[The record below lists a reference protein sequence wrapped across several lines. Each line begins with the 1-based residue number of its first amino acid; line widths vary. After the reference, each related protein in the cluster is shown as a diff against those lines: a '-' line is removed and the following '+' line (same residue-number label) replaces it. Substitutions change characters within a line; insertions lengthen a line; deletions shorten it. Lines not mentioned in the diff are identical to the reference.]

1 MEPRQV
7 ASAGQSWLSMVLRSL
22 GHRNFR
28 LFFGGQLVSL
38 TGTWMQQI
46 AISWLVY
53 RLTDSP
59 LLLGVVVFSGQV
71 PTFLLASF
79 AGVIADRS
87 NRHRILIV
95 TQTLAM
101 VQALV
106 LTVIVFSGSVQ
117 VWHIIAL
124 SAFIGIVNA
133 FDIPTRQAFFIE
145 MIEKKEDLGNAIALN
160 SSIVNSARFLG
171 PTIGGLVIAG
181 FGEGVCFLV
190 NGLSY
195 MAVLAALLSMR
206 IKYEKKAASDRRIL
220 SELKEGFQYAYGFLP
235 IRTLL
240 KLVALISIAGVP
252 YTVLMPVFA
261 RDILGGGPSTLG
273 FLMASAG
280 IGSLIGTVYLA
291 SRSTIRGLGRI
302 IVFATALLG
311 AGLIAFSF
319 STHML
324 LSMAFVFCAGFGMM
338 VNMASCNTIIQTV
351 VDDSKRGRVMSFYT
365 MSFMGMAP
373 FGSLI
378 AGYEASRIGA
388 PQTLVVGGLVCIL
401 ASLLFSRKLKAMR
414 EAVRPVYA
422 KKGVV

>member
-1 MEPRQV
+1 MEPRQA
-7 ASAGQSWLSMVLRSL
+7 ASARQSGLSMVLRSL

-46 AISWLVY
+46 ALSWLVY

-87 NRHRILIV
+87 NRHKILII

-101 VQALV
+101 IQALV
-106 LTVIVFSGSVQ
+106 LTVIVFLGVVQ
-117 VWHIIAL
+117 VWHIIGL
-124 SAFIGIVNA
+124 SVFIGIVNA

-181 FGEGVCFLV
+181 FGEGVCFLI

-195 MAVLAALLSMR
+195 MAVLAALLAMR
-206 IKYEKKAASDRRIL
+206 IKYEKKAAADRHIL
-220 SELKEGFQYAYGFLP
+220 SELKEGFQYTYGFLP

-240 KLVALISIAGVP
+240 LLVAAISLAGVP
-252 YTVLMPVFA
+252 YSVLMPVFA

-302 IVFATALLG
+302 IVFATSVLG
-311 AGLIAFSF
+311 AGLVAFSF

-365 MSFMGMAP
+365 MSFMGMSP
-373 FGSLI
+373 FGALL
-378 AGYEASRIGA
+378 AGYGASRIGA
-388 PQTLVVGGLVCIL
+388 PDTLIVGGLVCIL
-401 ASLLFSRKLKAMR
+401 ASLLFARRLKAMR

>member
-1 MEPRQV
+1 MEPRQE
-7 ASAGQSWLSMVLRSL
+7 ASARRGGLSMVLRSL

-87 NRHRILIV
+87 NRHRILVI

-106 LTVIVFSGSVQ
+106 LTVIVFSGAVQ
-117 VWHIIAL
+117 VWHIIGL
-124 SAFIGIVNA
+124 SVFIGIVNA

-195 MAVLAALLSMR
+195 MAVLAALLAMR
-206 IKYEKKAASDRRIL
+206 IKYEKKAAADRHIL
-220 SELKEGFQYAYGFLP
+220 RELKEGFRYTYGFLP

-240 KLVALISIAGVP
+240 ILVAAISLAGVP
-252 YTVLMPVFA
+252 YSVLMPVFA

-291 SRSTIRGLGRI
+291 SRSTIRGLGKI
-302 IVFATALLG
+302 IVFATSLLG
-311 AGLIAFSF
+311 AGLVAFSF

-351 VDDSKRGRVMSFYT
+351 VDDNKRGRVMSFYT
-365 MSFMGMAP
+365 MSFMGMSP
-373 FGSLI
+373 FGALL
-378 AGYEASRIGA
+378 AGFGASRIGA
-388 PQTLVVGGLVCIL
+388 PRTLIIGGLVCIL
-401 ASLLFSRKLKAMR
+401 ASLLFARRLKAMR

>member
-87 NRHRILIV
+87 NRHRILII

-101 VQALV
+101 IQALV

-195 MAVLAALLSMR
+195 MAVLAALLAMR
-206 IKYEKKAASDRRIL
+206 IKYEKKAASDRHIL
-220 SELKEGFQYAYGFLP
+220 SELKEGFQYAY
-235 IRTLL
+235 
-240 KLVALISIAGVP
+240 
-252 YTVLMPVFA
+252 
-261 RDILGGGPSTLG
+261 
-273 FLMASAG
+273 
-280 IGSLIGTVYLA
+280 
-291 SRSTIRGLGRI
+291 
-302 IVFATALLG
+302 
-311 AGLIAFSF
+311 
-319 STHML
+319 
-324 LSMAFVFCAGFGMM
+324 
-338 VNMASCNTIIQTV
+338 
-351 VDDSKRGRVMSFYT
+351 
-365 MSFMGMAP
+365 
-373 FGSLI
+373 
-378 AGYEASRIGA
+378 
-388 PQTLVVGGLVCIL
+388 
-401 ASLLFSRKLKAMR
+401 
-414 EAVRPVYA
+414 
-422 KKGVV
+422 